1 MAQQRGQDMSKD
13 FTVSL
18 KGRRALITGASKG
31 LGAHFAHTL
40 AAACAD
46 VALAARDAQSC
57 ESLCSELRNQGIK
70 AVAVTMDVTS
80 GASVHDA
87 VTQAAH
93 GLGGLDIVINNAGVT
108 ETVPLIDQD
117 EQTWDRI
124 LDTNL
129 KGGFLVAQT
138 AARIMR
144 DSGSG
149 GSIVNVASILGHRV
163 AGQVAAYAA
172 SKAAL
177 VQLTKSMALEWA
189 RYGIRVNAL
198 CPGYI
203 ATTLNREFLDS
214 EPGQA
219 LMKRIPQRRFGTL
232 SDLEG
237 PLLFLCSSA
246 SGYVTGSSLVADGGH
261 LVSSL

>member
-1 MAQQRGQDMSKD
+1 MSPD

-18 KGRRALITGASKG
+18 KGRRTLITGASKG
-31 LGAHFAHTL
+31 LGAHFAQTL
-40 AAACAD
+40 AAAGAD
-46 VALAARDAQSC
+46 VALAARDAQGC
-57 ESLCSELRNQGIK
+57 ENLCARLRQHGVK
-70 AVAVTMDVTS
+70 AAAIAMDVTS
-80 GASVHDA
+80 GTSVQDA
-87 VTQAAH
+87 VSRAARE
-93 GLGGLDIVINNAGVT
+93 LGGLDIVINNAGVT

-117 EQTWDRI
+117 EAAWDRI

-129 KGGFLVAQT
+129 KGGFLVAQA
-138 AARIMR
+138 AARMMR
-144 DSGSG
+144 DARTG

-203 ATTLNREFLDS
+203 ATTLNRDFLDS

-232 SDLEG
+232 ADLDG

>member
-1 MAQQRGQDMSKD
+1 MSTD

-31 LGAHFAHTL
+31 LGAHFAQTL
-40 AAACAD
+40 AAAGAD
-46 VALAARDAQSC
+46 VALAARDEHGC
-57 ESLCSELRNQGIK
+57 ENLCSELRKQGVR
-70 AVAVTMDVTS
+70 AVAAAMDVTS
-80 GASVHDA
+80 SASVHDA
-87 VTQAAH
+87 VTQAARE
-93 GLGGLDIVINNAGVT
+93 LGGLDIVINNAGVT

-129 KGGFLVAQT
+129 KGGFLVAQA
-138 AARIMR
+138 AARIMSDAR
-144 DSGSG
+144 TG

-177 VQLTKSMALEWA
+177 LQLTKSMALEWA

-203 ATTLNREFLDS
+203 ATTLNREFLET

-232 SDLEG
+232 TDLEG

-246 SGYVTGSSLVADGGH
+246 SGYMTGSSLVADGGH